1 MEKRT
6 DPKTGAKIS
15 LLGFGT
21 MRLPKVADEAPEIDE
36 VKAEELIDYA
46 FAHDV
51 NYYDTAYP
59 YHAGLSELF
68 IGKALQKY
76 PRERFFLADKMPGW
90 KMKDLDGAKR
100 IFTEQMKKCR
110 VDYFDFYLCH
120 SLGNS
125 LSEFIDE
132 YEKTGVLKYLD
143 SLRRTGVIRH
153 LGFSFHGK
161 PDVLEQLISRMD
173 WDFVQI
179 QLNYLDWDMQ
189 NAKRQYAILE
199 SHQLPCIIMEPVRGG
214 TLCNLCPE
222 AVSLLKEATVYP
234 HNLGEGKLIIAQ
246 ENNIYYFMGCA
257 YEGMGE
263 KEKAEECFKKASTG
277 LSEPAGMMY
286 YNDQPP
292 ETIFYQGLAWLK
304 LGNAKEAGSRFN
316 KLVTYGEKHYYD
328 HVMIDYFAVSLPDLM
343 IFDEDLDKKNRFHCT
358 YMMALGNIGLGSF
371 DEAESQLKKIL
382 AEDPNHAGAKD
393 HLGFLKDLR
402 G

>member
-199 SHQLPCIIMEPVRGG
+199 SHQLPCIVMEPVRGG

-222 AVSLLKEATVYP
+222 AVSLLKTAEPNRSLASWAIRFAASQPDVLTVLSGMSAIGQVKDNVKTMERFEP
-234 HNLGEGKLIIAQ
+234 VTEHEKALLGKAAAAYLSRGTIPCTGCRYCMDCPSGVDIPRVFAAYNRCAAANRLPLSFGGG
-246 ENNIYYFMGCA
+246 ENAGYFRAA
-257 YEGMGE
+257 YE
-263 KEKAEECFKKASTG
+263 
-277 LSEPAGMMY
+277 
-286 YNDQPP
+286 
-292 ETIFYQGLAWLK
+292 
-304 LGNAKEAGSRFN
+304 
-316 KLVTYGEKHYYD
+316 
-328 HVMIDYFAVSLPDLM
+328 SLP
-343 IFDEDLDKKNRFHCT
+343 EANRPTHCRDCGRCEK
-358 YMMALGNIGLGSF
+358 LCPQKIRIPKRLR
-371 DEAESQLKKIL
+371 EIAEL
-382 AEDPNHAGAKD
+382 ASNC
-393 HLGFLKDLR
+393 
-402 G
+402 